1 MFSKDLGIDLGTI
14 FTRLADSTQ
23 VLSEEPT
30 IVAIEV
36 MDQKM
41 VAVGQ
46 EARDMYGRVPE
57 SIEVA
62 RPLKNWVIAD
72 YEITETL
79 LSYLLQRVSGSMR
92 IFRPR
97 VMISVPYG
105 VTSVERRAV
114 YEATLEAGSR
124 EAFLIQQP
132 LAAALGVDLPIGS
145 PSGNMVICLG
155 GGCTEAAV
163 MAMYGIVSAETLRAG
178 GMDLD
183 DAIVNY
189 VRRKYGIVI
198 GQVTAEQLK
207 IRIGA
212 AVPQDTEN
220 SLEVQGQ
227 DQVTGLPR
235 PVTLTT
241 GEIVEAL
248 QDPLKAIVETG
259 RRVLEKT
266 PPELVADIIDRGVA
280 LCGAGALLRGIDK
293 LLTKSLGIP
302 AYLVDNPMTC
312 VVEGA
317 VKALPMYNILRRS
330 LPQVSYQRSKKRPGG
345 RFSSLIQIIRHP
357 LQMGDRIDIL
367 HPDVAGDREIDG
379 RIVED
384 RLDAGLH

>member
-1 MFSKDLGIDLGTI
+1 
-14 FTRLADSTQ
+14 
-23 VLSEEPT
+23 
-30 IVAIEV
+30 
-36 MDQKM
+36 
-41 VAVGQ
+41 
-46 EARDMYGRVPE
+46 
-57 SIEVA
+57 
-62 RPLKNWVIAD
+62 
-72 YEITETL
+72 
-79 LSYLLQRVSGSMR
+79 
-92 IFRPR
+92 
-97 VMISVPYG
+97 
-105 VTSVERRAV
+105 
-114 YEATLEAGSR
+114 
-124 EAFLIQQP
+124 
-132 LAAALGVDLPIGS
+132 
-145 PSGNMVICLG
+145 MVICLG

-183 DAIVNY
+183 EAIVNY

-207 IRIGA
+207 VRIGA

-220 SLEVQGQ
+220 SMEVQGQ

-248 QDPLKAIVETG
+248 QEPLKAIVETG

-280 LCGAGALLRGIDK
+280 LCGGGALLRGVDK

-302 AYLVDNPMTC
+302 AYLVDNPSTC

-330 LPQVSYQRSKKRPGG
+330 LPQV
-345 RFSSLIQIIRHP
+345 
-357 LQMGDRIDIL
+357 
-367 HPDVAGDREIDG
+367 
-379 RIVED
+379 
-384 RLDAGLH
+384 

>member
-1 MFSKDLGIDLGTI
+1 MAVFSKDLGIDLGTM
-14 FTRLADSTQ
+14 FTRMADSTQ
-23 VLSEEPT
+23 VLLEEPT

-36 MDQKM
+36 DEQKM

-46 EARDMYGRVPE
+46 EALDMVGRVPE

-62 RPLKNWVIAD
+62 RPLKNGVIAD

-79 LSYLLQRVSGSMR
+79 LAYLLRRVSGSMR

-114 YEATLEAGSR
+114 FEAVMEAGSR
-124 EAFLIQQP
+124 EAFLIQQS
-132 LAAALGVDLPIGS
+132 LSAALGIDLPIGS

-155 GGCTEAAV
+155 GGSTESAV
-163 MAMYGIVSAETLRAG
+163 MAMHSIVSAETLRG
-178 GMDLD
+178 GGLELD
-183 DAIVNY
+183 EAIIIY
-189 VRRKYGIVI
+189 VRRKYGVII

-212 AVPQDTEN
+212 AVPQDMEQ
-220 SLEVQGQ
+220 SMEVQGQ

-248 QDPLKAIVETG
+248 QDPLKDIVETG

-280 LCGAGALLRGIDK
+280 LCGGGALLRGVDK

-302 AYLVDNPMTC
+302 AYLVDNPLTC
-312 VVEGA
+312 VVEGT
-317 VKALPMYNILRRS
+317 VRGLGMYNLLRRN
-330 LPQVSYQRSKKRPGG
+330 LPQV
-345 RFSSLIQIIRHP
+345 
-357 LQMGDRIDIL
+357 
-367 HPDVAGDREIDG
+367 
-379 RIVED
+379 
-384 RLDAGLH
+384 

>member
-1 MFSKDLGIDLGTI
+1 MNDKRTQIEIIAPTIEEAIQKGLTDLGMSQKYVDIEVLDEGGKGLFGLGARQARVRLTI
-14 FTRLADSTQ
+14 KSKTEEPESE
-23 VLSEEPT
+23 VLLEEPT

-36 MDQKM
+36 DEQKM

-62 RPLKNWVIAD
+62 RPLKNGVIAD

-79 LSYLLQRVSGSMR
+79 LAYLLRRVSGSMR

-114 YEATLEAGSR
+114 FEAVMEAGSR
-124 EAFLIQQP
+124 EASLIQQS
-132 LAAALGVDLPIGS
+132 LAAALGIDLPIGS

-155 GGCTEAAV
+155 GGATEAAV
-163 MAMYGIVSAETLRAG
+163 MAMYGIVSADTLRG
-178 GMDLD
+178 GGLDLD
-183 DAIVNY
+183 ESIVTY
-189 VRRKYGIVI
+189 VRRKYGVII
-198 GQVTAEQLK
+198 GQTTAEQLK
-207 IRIGA
+207 VRIGA
-212 AVPQDTEN
+212 AVPQDMEQ
-220 SLEVQGQ
+220 SMEVQGQ

-248 QDPLKAIVETG
+248 QEPLKNIIETG

-280 LCGAGALLRGIDK
+280 LCGGGALLRGIDK

-302 AYLVDNPMTC
+302 AYLVDNPLTC
-312 VVEGA
+312 VVEGT
-317 VKALPMYNILRRS
+317 VRGLGMYNLLRRN
-330 LPQVSYQRSKKRPGG
+330 LPQV
-345 RFSSLIQIIRHP
+345 
-357 LQMGDRIDIL
+357 
-367 HPDVAGDREIDG
+367 
-379 RIVED
+379 
-384 RLDAGLH
+384 

>member
-1 MFSKDLGIDLGTI
+1 MALFSKDLGIDLGTM
-14 FTRLADSTQ
+14 FTRLADSKQ
-23 VLSEEPT
+23 VLLDEPT

-36 MDQKM
+36 LDQKM

-62 RPLKNWVIAD
+62 RPLKNGVIAD

-79 LSYLLQRVSGSMR
+79 LQYLLQRASGSMR

-97 VMISVPYG
+97 VMITVPYG

-114 YEATLEAGSR
+114 YEAVLEAGSR
-124 EAFLIQQP
+124 EASLIQQP
-132 LAAALGVDLPIGS
+132 LAAALGVDLPINS

-163 MAMYGIVSAETLRAG
+163 MAMYGIVAAETLRAG

-183 DAIVNY
+183 EAIVNY
-189 VRRKYGIVI
+189 VRRKYGVVV
-198 GQVTAEQLK
+198 GQSTAEQLK
-207 IRIGA
+207 MKIGA

-220 SLEVQGQ
+220 SMEVQGQ

-248 QDPLKAIVETG
+248 QEPLRLVVETG

-280 LCGAGALLRGIDK
+280 LCGGGALLRGIDK

-317 VKALPMYNILRRS
+317 VKALPLYNILRRN
-330 LPQVSYQRSKKRPGG
+330 LPQV
-345 RFSSLIQIIRHP
+345 
-357 LQMGDRIDIL
+357 
-367 HPDVAGDREIDG
+367 
-379 RIVED
+379 
-384 RLDAGLH
+384 

>member
-1 MFSKDLGIDLGTI
+1 VAVFSRDLGIDLGTM

-23 VLSEEPT
+23 VLLEEPT

-36 MDQKM
+36 FDQKM
-41 VAVGQ
+41 VAVGR
-46 EARDMYGRVPE
+46 EALDMYGRVPE
-57 SIEVA
+57 TIEVA
-62 RPLKNWVIAD
+62 RPLKNGVIAD

-79 LSYLLQRVSGSMR
+79 LQYLLQRVSGSLR

-97 VMISVPYG
+97 VMISVPFG

-114 YEATLEAGSR
+114 YEAVLEAGSR
-124 EAFLIQQP
+124 EASLIQQP
-132 LAAALGVDLPIGS
+132 LAAALGVDLPINS

-178 GMDLD
+178 GTDLD
-183 DAIVNY
+183 EAIINY

-198 GQVTAEQLK
+198 GQATAEQLK
-207 IRIGA
+207 MKIGA

-220 SLEVQGQ
+220 SMEVQGQ

-235 PVTLTT
+235 PITLTT

-248 QDPLKAIVETG
+248 QEPLKAVVETG

-280 LCGAGALLRGIDK
+280 LCGGGALLRGIDK

-317 VKALPMYNILRRS
+317 VKALPMYNILRRN
-330 LPQVSYQRSKKRPGG
+330 LPQV
-345 RFSSLIQIIRHP
+345 
-357 LQMGDRIDIL
+357 
-367 HPDVAGDREIDG
+367 
-379 RIVED
+379 
-384 RLDAGLH
+384 

>member
-1 MFSKDLGIDLGTI
+1 MAVFSKDLGIDLGTM
-14 FTRLADSTQ
+14 FTRLADGAQ
-23 VLSEEPT
+23 VALQEPT

-36 MDQKM
+36 DEQKM
-41 VAVGQ
+41 VAVGE
-46 EARDMYGRVPE
+46 EARDMVGRVPD
-57 SIEVA
+57 SIEVS
-62 RPLKNWVIAD
+62 RPLKNGVIAD

-114 YEATLEAGSR
+114 YEAILEAGSR

-132 LAAALGVDLPIGS
+132 LAAALGIDLPIGS

-178 GMDLD
+178 GLDLD
-183 DAIVNY
+183 EAIISY
-189 VRRKYGIVI
+189 VRRKYGVVI

-220 SLEVQGQ
+220 SMEVQGQ

-248 QDPLKAIVETG
+248 QDPLKQIVETG

-280 LCGAGALLRGIDK
+280 LCGGGALLRGVDK

-317 VKALPMYNILRRS
+317 MRSFSMLNVLRRN
-330 LPQVSYQRSKKRPGG
+330 LPQV
-345 RFSSLIQIIRHP
+345 
-357 LQMGDRIDIL
+357 
-367 HPDVAGDREIDG
+367 
-379 RIVED
+379 
-384 RLDAGLH
+384 